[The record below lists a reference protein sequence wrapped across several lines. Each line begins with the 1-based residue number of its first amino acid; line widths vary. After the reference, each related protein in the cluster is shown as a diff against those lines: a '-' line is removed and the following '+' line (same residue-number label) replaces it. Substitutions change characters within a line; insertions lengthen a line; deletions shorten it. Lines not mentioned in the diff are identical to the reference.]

1 MRGGVGGGWSEET
14 DKEKENE
21 TGQEGG
27 NWSKEKEA
35 VAAREETC
43 VEGGVLVGSCL
54 HRSDSP
60 NLNEL
65 LLISVS

>member
-14 DKEKENE
+14 EKENE
-21 TGQEGG
+21 TGPEGD
-27 NWSKEKEA
+27 NWSKQKEA

>member
-14 DKEKENE
+14 EKEKENE
-21 TGQEGG
+21 IGPEGD
-27 NWSKEKEA
+27 NWSKQKEA
-35 VAAREETC
+35 VCAREETC
-43 VEGGVLVGSCL
+43 VDGGVLVGSSI

-65 LLISVS
+65 LISVS